1 VALFGMEH
9 VYLPQ
14 SRKQRPKVYK
24 VENEV
29 LVQHVVPVLDAS
41 FAHRCCAE
49 MVDEGLGLRLGLR
62 KDRLE

>member
-1 VALFGMEH
+1 MST
-9 VYLPQ
+9 YL
-14 SRKQRPKVYK
+14 SLGSKDQRFYK